1 MGLNNHR
8 KGAVDFTDLLDT
20 YEFIEKP
27 YRFPYENYQ
36 IVGCNPSSKKE
47 RLWIECV
54 RLIGNEIGCIN
65 LYDYFINACQ
75 FLDFNDNAV
84 NVGVPSMWY
93 ANEIERKFLNAI
105 SSAIKCTFGKDAT
118 LYYEVGIHEN
128 NELFSTE
135 FATLEIDRII
145 NTCGFINLSVDDIT
159 STLSSDTLNYVAVGT
174 ACGKGCIANALADAI
189 DKLPIEMDC
198 ISKMLFQIWIPKDMP
213 SPMNEMKIMTDS
225 ISSLSAYIDII
236 WGSAYDESLNGQQ
249 VKITLITASK

>member
-1 MGLNNHR
+1 MSFAELF
-8 KGAVDFTDLLDT
+8 DTLDV
-20 YEFIEKP
+20 P
-27 YRFPYENYQ
+27 YTPYKFPYENYQ

-54 RLIGNEIGCIN
+54 RLIGNEIGCVN

-105 SSAIKCTFGKDAT
+105 SSAIKCTFGKNVT

-145 NTCGFINLSVDDIT
+145 NTCGFINVNIVDIE
-159 STLSSDTLNYVAVGT
+159 STLSKDAVNYVTIGSADGE
-174 ACGKGCIANALADAI
+174 GCIANALTDAI
-189 DKLPIEMDC
+189 DKLPIEMDR
-198 ISKMLFQIWIPKDMP
+198 ISKMLFQIWMPKDMP
-213 SPMNEMKIMTDS
+213 SPLNEMRIMTDS

-236 WGSAYDESLNGQQ
+236 WGCAYDESLKEQHA
-249 VKITLITASK
+249 KITLIAASK